1 MQSTGQRLKKLR
13 NGAGFSQAKVAD
25 LVGISDTAYQNY
37 EYDKRDIP
45 GDVLMTLAKLFGVST
60 DSILGTDFG
69 NDAEITA
76 GSSTAVWLNIPG
88 AKAAKGVKTARVPL
102 VGRAHAGPACEP
114 VVYEEADDWVEIP
127 ETYLAIDPECFVMD
141 FEGDCMLPDFGSAT
155 SLVISPNSPFGNGS
169 IVVAVVDEV
178 DYVVRRIYQSA
189 KELRL
194 KASNP
199 AYDDIVIPRDSE
211 RTVAYKGKA
220 LGCFRRFD

>member
-1 MQSTGQRLKKLR
+1 MGIRENIIKLR
-13 NGAGFSQAKVAD
+13 ELFDVTQEQLGAIAGVTRGAVSQWEGGFSEPRMGAIQKMSDYFHISKSNIIEDGGMD
-25 LVGISDTAYQNY
+25 LIDPVTKRPKGI
-37 EYDKRDIP
+37 
-45 GDVLMTLAKLFGVST
+45 V
-60 DSILGTDFG
+60 
-69 NDAEITA
+69 
-76 GSSTAVWLNIPG
+76 PG

-114 VVYEEADDWVEIP
+114 VVYEGADDWVEIP